1 MPEGHV
7 IHRLADEFTRIFG
20 TQRLHITSPQGRF
33 ATEATLVDGS
43 RLERAEAFGKHLF
56 LHFDAASDE
65 HIIYIHLGLIGHL
78 RFEDREKVWG
88 QIRLRIETLADDDA
102 NDSGTK
108 TRSTSAAE
116 GNSDSGNPHN
126 LAANLRGPQW
136 CRLITDEEYAIAVGK
151 IGEDPIRDDAD
162 PKQVWTKV
170 QRSKRSIGSLLMD
183 QKLFA
188 GVGNIYRAEVLFR
201 HQQSPFTPGN
211 AIDRSVFF
219 AMWEDLVALMR
230 QGVVDGEINTVRAE
244 HTPEVMHRPARDDE
258 HGGEV
263 YVYRRAGD
271 DCYVCGSDIAMK
283 AYEGRNLF
291 WCPTCQA

>member
-33 ATEATLVDGS
+33 ATEAELVDGS

-88 QIRLRIETLADDDA
+88 QIRLRIEALADDGSSED
-102 NDSGTK
+102 T
-108 TRSTSAAE
+108 T
-116 GNSDSGNPHN
+116 N

-151 IGEDPIRDDAD
+151 IGEDPIRDDAN
-162 PKQVWTKV
+162 PRQVWAKV

-230 QGVVDGEINTVRAE
+230 QGVVDGEINTVRDE

>member
-78 RFEDREKVWG
+78 RFEDHEKVWG
-88 QIRLRIETLADDDA
+88 QIRLRIEALADDGSSED
-102 NDSGTK
+102 T
-108 TRSTSAAE
+108 T
-116 GNSDSGNPHN
+116 N

-151 IGEDPIRDDAD
+151 IGEDPIRDDAN
-162 PKQVWTKV
+162 PRQVWAKV

-219 AMWEDLVALMR
+219 AMWEDLVVLMR
-230 QGVVDGEINTVRAE
+230 QGVVDGEINTVRDE

>member
-33 ATEATLVDGS
+33 ATEAALVDGS

-88 QIRLRIETLADDDA
+88 QIRLRIEALADDGSSGSSSSENAGSEDA
-102 NDSGTK
+102 T
-108 TRSTSAAE
+108 
-116 GNSDSGNPHN
+116 N

-151 IGEDPIRDDAD
+151 IGEDPIRDDAN
-162 PKQVWTKV
+162 PRQVWAKV

-219 AMWEDLVALMR
+219 AMWEDLVVLMR
-230 QGVVDGEINTVRAE
+230 QGVVDGEINTVRDE

>member
-33 ATEATLVDGS
+33 ATEAALVDGS
-43 RLERAEAFGKHLF
+43 RLEHAEAFGKHLF

-88 QIRLRIETLADDDA
+88 QIRVRIETLDDDGS
-102 NDSGTK
+102 SGGSSSEDT
-108 TRSTSAAE
+108 T
-116 GNSDSGNPHN
+116 N

-151 IGEDPIRDDAD
+151 IGEDPIRDDAN
-162 PKQVWTKV
+162 PRQVWAKV

-219 AMWEDLVALMR
+219 AMWEDLVVLMR
-230 QGVVDGEINTVRAE
+230 QGVVDGEINTVRDE

>member
-33 ATEATLVDGS
+33 ATEAALVDGS

-88 QIRLRIETLADDDA
+88 QIRVRIETLDDDGS
-102 NDSGTK
+102 SGGSSSEDT
-108 TRSTSAAE
+108 T
-116 GNSDSGNPHN
+116 N

-151 IGEDPIRDDAD
+151 IGEDPIRDDAN
-162 PKQVWTKV
+162 PRQVWAKV

-219 AMWEDLVALMR
+219 AMWEDLVVLMR
-230 QGVVDGEINTVRAE
+230 QGVVDGEINTVRDE

>member
-7 IHRLADEFTRIFG
+7 IHRLAGEFTRIFG

-33 ATEATLVDGS
+33 ATEAALVDGS

-88 QIRLRIETLADDDA
+88 QIRVRIETLDDDGS
-102 NDSGTK
+102 SGSSSSENAGSEDVT
-108 TRSTSAAE
+108 
-116 GNSDSGNPHN
+116 N

-151 IGEDPIRDDAD
+151 IGEDPIRDDAN
-162 PKQVWTKV
+162 PRQVWAKV

-219 AMWEDLVALMR
+219 AMWEDLVVLMR
-230 QGVVDGEINTVRAE
+230 QGVVDGEINTVRDE

>member
-1 MPEGHV
+1 
-7 IHRLADEFTRIFG
+7 
-20 TQRLHITSPQGRF
+20 
-33 ATEATLVDGS
+33 
-43 RLERAEAFGKHLF
+43 
-56 LHFDAASDE
+56 
-65 HIIYIHLGLIGHL
+65 
-78 RFEDREKVWG
+78 
-88 QIRLRIETLADDDA
+88 
-102 NDSGTK
+102 
-108 TRSTSAAE
+108 
-116 GNSDSGNPHN
+116 
-126 LAANLRGPQW
+126 
-136 CRLITDEEYAIAVGK
+136 
-151 IGEDPIRDDAD
+151 
-162 PKQVWTKV
+162 
-170 QRSKRSIGSLLMD
+170 MD

-230 QGVVDGEINTVRAE
+230 QGVVDGEINTVRDE

>member
-20 TQRLHITSPQGRF
+20 THRLHITSPQGRF
-33 ATEATLVDGS
+33 ATEAELVDGS

-88 QIRLRIETLADDDA
+88 QIRVRIEALADD
-102 NDSGTK
+102 SG
-108 TRSTSAAE
+108 SS
-116 GNSDSGNPHN
+116 HH

-151 IGEDPIRDDAD
+151 IGEDPIRDDAN
-162 PKQVWTKV
+162 PRQVWAKV

>member
-20 TQRLHITSPQGRF
+20 THRLHITSPQGRF
-33 ATEATLVDGS
+33 ATEAELVDGS

-88 QIRLRIETLADDDA
+88 QIRVRFETLDDDGS
-102 NDSGTK
+102 SGSSSSEDAT
-108 TRSTSAAE
+108 
-116 GNSDSGNPHN
+116 N

-151 IGEDPIRDDAD
+151 IGEDPIRDDAN
-162 PKQVWTKV
+162 PRQVWAKV

-219 AMWEDLVALMR
+219 AMWEDLVVLMR
-230 QGVVDGEINTVRAE
+230 QGVVDGEINTVRDE

>member
-7 IHRLADEFTRIFG
+7 IHRLAGEFTRIFG

-33 ATEATLVDGS
+33 ATEAALVDGS

-88 QIRLRIETLADDDA
+88 QIRVRIESLDDDGS
-102 NDSGTK
+102 SGSSSSENAGSEDVT
-108 TRSTSAAE
+108 
-116 GNSDSGNPHN
+116 N

-151 IGEDPIRDDAD
+151 IGEDPIRDDAN
-162 PKQVWTKV
+162 PQQVWAKV

-219 AMWEDLVALMR
+219 AMWEDLVVLMR
-230 QGVVDGEINTVRAE
+230 QGVVDGEINTVRDE

>member
-33 ATEATLVDGS
+33 ATEAALVDGS
-43 RLERAEAFGKHLF
+43 QLERAEAFGKHLF

-78 RFEDREKVWG
+78 RFEDRENVWG
-88 QIRLRIETLADDDA
+88 QIRLRIETLADD
-102 NDSGTK
+102 SG
-108 TRSTSAAE
+108 SS
-116 GNSDSGNPHN
+116 HH

-151 IGEDPIRDDAD
+151 IGEDPIRDDAN
-162 PKQVWTKV
+162 PRQVWAKV

-219 AMWEDLVALMR
+219 AMWEDLVVLMR
-230 QGVVDGEINTVRAE
+230 QGVVDGEINTVRDE

>member
-20 TQRLHITSPQGRF
+20 THRLHITSPQGRF
-33 ATEATLVDGS
+33 ATEAELVDGS

-88 QIRLRIETLADDDA
+88 QIRVRIETLDDDGS
-102 NDSGTK
+102 SGGSSSEDAT
-108 TRSTSAAE
+108 
-116 GNSDSGNPHN
+116 N

-151 IGEDPIRDDAD
+151 IGEDPIRDDAN
-162 PKQVWTKV
+162 PRQVWAKV

>member
-7 IHRLADEFTRIFG
+7 IHRLAGEFTRIFG

-33 ATEATLVDGS
+33 ATEAALVDGS
-43 RLERAEAFGKHLF
+43 RLERSEAFGKHLF

-88 QIRLRIETLADDDA
+88 QIRLRIETLDDD
-102 NDSGTK
+102 SG
-108 TRSTSAAE
+108 SS
-116 GNSDSGNPHN
+116 HH

-151 IGEDPIRDDAD
+151 IGEDPIRDDAN
-162 PKQVWTKV
+162 PRQVWAKV

-230 QGVVDGEINTVRAE
+230 QGVVDGEINTVRDE

>member
-33 ATEATLVDGS
+33 ATEAELVDGS

-78 RFEDREKVWG
+78 RFEDREKIWG
-88 QIRLRIETLADDDA
+88 QIRVRIETLDDDGS
-102 NDSGTK
+102 SGGSSSEDAT
-108 TRSTSAAE
+108 
-116 GNSDSGNPHN
+116 N

-151 IGEDPIRDDAD
+151 IGEDPIRDDAN
-162 PKQVWTKV
+162 PRQVWAKV

>member
-33 ATEATLVDGS
+33 ATEAALVDGS

-88 QIRLRIETLADDDA
+88 QIRLRIETLADD
-102 NDSGTK
+102 SG
-108 TRSTSAAE
+108 SS
-116 GNSDSGNPHN
+116 HH

-219 AMWEDLVALMR
+219 AMWEDLVVLMR

>member
-7 IHRLADEFTRIFG
+7 IHRLAGEFTRIFG

-33 ATEATLVDGS
+33 ATEAELVDGS

-88 QIRLRIETLADDDA
+88 QIRLRIETLDDDGSSE
-102 NDSGTK
+102 DT
-108 TRSTSAAE
+108 T
-116 GNSDSGNPHN
+116 N

-151 IGEDPIRDDAD
+151 IGEDPIRDDAN
-162 PKQVWTKV
+162 PRQVWAKV

-230 QGVVDGEINTVRAE
+230 QGVVDGEINTVRDE

>member
-7 IHRLADEFTRIFG
+7 IHRLAGEFTRIFG

-33 ATEATLVDGS
+33 ATEAALVDGS

-88 QIRLRIETLADDDA
+88 QIRVRIETLDDDGS
-102 NDSGTK
+102 SGSSSSENAGSEDVT
-108 TRSTSAAE
+108 
-116 GNSDSGNPHN
+116 N

-136 CRLITDEEYAIAVGK
+136 CRLITDEDYAIAVGK
-151 IGEDPIRDDAD
+151 IGEDPIRDDAN
-162 PKQVWTKV
+162 PQQVWAKV

-219 AMWEDLVALMR
+219 AMWEDLVVLMR
-230 QGVVDGEINTVRAE
+230 QGVVDGEINTVRDE

>member
-7 IHRLADEFTRIFG
+7 IHRLAGEFTRIFG

-33 ATEATLVDGS
+33 ATEAALVDGS

-88 QIRLRIETLADDDA
+88 QIRLRIETLDDDGSSE
-102 NDSGTK
+102 DT
-108 TRSTSAAE
+108 T
-116 GNSDSGNPHN
+116 N

-151 IGEDPIRDDAD
+151 IGEDPIRDDAN
-162 PKQVWTKV
+162 PRQVWAKV

-219 AMWEDLVALMR
+219 AMWEDLVVLMR
-230 QGVVDGEINTVRAE
+230 QGVVDGEINTVRDE

>member
-20 TQRLHITSPQGRF
+20 THRLHITSPQGRF
-33 ATEATLVDGS
+33 ATEAELVDGS

-88 QIRLRIETLADDDA
+88 QIRVRIETLDDDGS
-102 NDSGTK
+102 SGGSSSEDAT
-108 TRSTSAAE
+108 
-116 GNSDSGNPHN
+116 N

-151 IGEDPIRDDAD
+151 IGEDPIRDDAN
-162 PKQVWTKV
+162 PRQVWAKV

-219 AMWEDLVALMR
+219 AMWEDLVVLMR
-230 QGVVDGEINTVRAE
+230 QGVVDGEINTVRDE

>member
-33 ATEATLVDGS
+33 ATEAALVDGS

-78 RFEDREKVWG
+78 RFEDREKIWG
-88 QIRLRIETLADDDA
+88 QIRLRIESLADDA
-102 NDSGTK
+102 
-108 TRSTSAAE
+108 ST
-116 GNSDSGNPHN
+116 HN

-162 PKQVWTKV
+162 PKQVWAKV
-170 QRSKRSIGSLLMD
+170 RRSKRSIGSLLMD

-230 QGVVDGEINTVRAE
+230 QGVVDGEINTVRDE

>member
-33 ATEATLVDGS
+33 ATEVALVDGS

-78 RFEDREKVWG
+78 RFEDREKIWG
-88 QIRLRIETLADDDA
+88 QIRLRIEPLADDA
-102 NDSGTK
+102 
-108 TRSTSAAE
+108 ST
-116 GNSDSGNPHN
+116 HN

-162 PKQVWTKV
+162 PKQVWAKV
-170 QRSKRSIGSLLMD
+170 RRSKRSIGSLLMD

-230 QGVVDGEINTVRAE
+230 QGVVDGEINTVRDE

>member
-20 TQRLHITSPQGRF
+20 THRLHITSPQGRF
-33 ATEATLVDGS
+33 ATEAALVDGS
-43 RLERAEAFGKHLF
+43 QLERAEAFGKHLF

-88 QIRLRIETLADDDA
+88 QIRLRIETLADD
-102 NDSGTK
+102 SG
-108 TRSTSAAE
+108 SS
-116 GNSDSGNPHN
+116 HH

-219 AMWEDLVALMR
+219 AMWEDLVVLMR
-230 QGVVDGEINTVRAE
+230 QGVVDGEINTVRDE

>member
-20 TQRLHITSPQGRF
+20 THRLHITSPQGRF
-33 ATEATLVDGS
+33 ATEAELVDGS

-88 QIRLRIETLADDDA
+88 QIRLRIETLDDDGS
-102 NDSGTK
+102 SGSSSSENAGSEDVT
-108 TRSTSAAE
+108 
-116 GNSDSGNPHN
+116 N

-151 IGEDPIRDDAD
+151 IGEDPIRDDAN
-162 PKQVWTKV
+162 PRQVWAKV

>member
-1 MPEGHV
+1 M
-7 IHRLADEFTRIFG
+7 
-20 TQRLHITSPQGRF
+20 
-33 ATEATLVDGS
+33 
-43 RLERAEAFGKHLF
+43 
-56 LHFDAASDE
+56 HFDAASDE

-88 QIRLRIETLADDDA
+88 QIRLRIEALADDDA

-230 QGVVDGEINTVRAE
+230 QGVVDGEINTVRDE

>member
-1 MPEGHV
+1 MPEGHGL
-7 IHRLADEFTRIFG
+7 HRLADEFTRIFG

-33 ATEATLVDGS
+33 ATEAALVDGS

-78 RFEDREKVWG
+78 RFEDREKIWG
-88 QIRLRIETLADDDA
+88 QIRLRIEALPD
-102 NDSGTK
+102 DSG
-108 TRSTSAAE
+108 SS
-116 GNSDSGNPHN
+116 HH

-151 IGEDPIRDDAD
+151 IGEDPIRDDAN
-162 PKQVWTKV
+162 PRQVWAKV

-230 QGVVDGEINTVRAE
+230 QGVVDGEINTVRDE

>member
-33 ATEATLVDGS
+33 ATEAALVDGS

-88 QIRLRIETLADDDA
+88 QIRLRIETLADD
-102 NDSGTK
+102 SG
-108 TRSTSAAE
+108 SS
-116 GNSDSGNPHN
+116 HH

-283 AYEGRNLF
+283 TYEGRNLF

>member
-33 ATEATLVDGS
+33 ATEAALVDGS
-43 RLERAEAFGKHLF
+43 QLERAEAFGKHLF

-78 RFEDREKVWG
+78 RFEDRENVWG
-88 QIRLRIETLADDDA
+88 QIRLRIETLADD
-102 NDSGTK
+102 SG
-108 TRSTSAAE
+108 SS
-116 GNSDSGNPHN
+116 HH

-230 QGVVDGEINTVRAE
+230 QGVVDGEINTVRDE

>member
-33 ATEATLVDGS
+33 ATEAALVDGS

-88 QIRLRIETLADDDA
+88 QIRVRIETLDDDGSSEDA
-102 NDSGTK
+102 T
-108 TRSTSAAE
+108 
-116 GNSDSGNPHN
+116 N

-151 IGEDPIRDDAD
+151 IGEDPIRDDAN
-162 PKQVWTKV
+162 PRQVWAKV

-219 AMWEDLVALMR
+219 AMWEDLVVLMR
-230 QGVVDGEINTVRAE
+230 QGVVDGEINTVRDE

>member
-33 ATEATLVDGS
+33 ATEAALVDGS

-88 QIRLRIETLADDDA
+88 QIRVRIETLDDDGS
-102 NDSGTK
+102 SGSSSSEDAT
-108 TRSTSAAE
+108 
-116 GNSDSGNPHN
+116 N

>member
-7 IHRLADEFTRIFG
+7 IHRLAGEFTRIFG

-33 ATEATLVDGS
+33 ATEAALVDGS

-88 QIRLRIETLADDDA
+88 QIRLRIETLDDDGSSE
-102 NDSGTK
+102 DT
-108 TRSTSAAE
+108 T
-116 GNSDSGNPHN
+116 N

-151 IGEDPIRDDAD
+151 IGEDPIRDDAN
-162 PKQVWTKV
+162 PRQVWAKV

-230 QGVVDGEINTVRAE
+230 QGVVDGEINTVRDE

>member
-33 ATEATLVDGS
+33 ATESALVDGS

-78 RFEDREKVWG
+78 RFEDREKIWG
-88 QIRLRIETLADDDA
+88 QIRLRIEPLADGSFDDA
-102 NDSGTK
+102 
-108 TRSTSAAE
+108 ST
-116 GNSDSGNPHN
+116 HN

-162 PKQVWTKV
+162 PKQVWAKV
-170 QRSKRSIGSLLMD
+170 RRSKRSIGSLLMD

-230 QGVVDGEINTVRAE
+230 QGVVDGEINTVRDE

>member
-7 IHRLADEFTRIFG
+7 IHRLADEFTRIFD

-88 QIRLRIETLADDDA
+88 QIRLRIEALADDDGSSE
-102 NDSGTK
+102 DT
-108 TRSTSAAE
+108 T
-116 GNSDSGNPHN
+116 N

-230 QGVVDGEINTVRAE
+230 QGVVDGEINTVRDE

>member
-33 ATEATLVDGS
+33 ATEAALVDGS

-88 QIRLRIETLADDDA
+88 QIRLRIETLDDDGSSE
-102 NDSGTK
+102 DT
-108 TRSTSAAE
+108 T
-116 GNSDSGNPHN
+116 N

-151 IGEDPIRDDAD
+151 IGEDPIRDDAH
-162 PKQVWTKV
+162 PRQVWAKV

-219 AMWEDLVALMR
+219 AMWEDLVVLMR
-230 QGVVDGEINTVRAE
+230 QGVVDGEINTVRDE

>member
-7 IHRLADEFTRIFG
+7 IHRLAGEFTRIFG

-33 ATEATLVDGS
+33 ATEAALVDGS

-88 QIRLRIETLADDDA
+88 QIRLRIETLDDDGSSEDA
-102 NDSGTK
+102 T
-108 TRSTSAAE
+108 
-116 GNSDSGNPHN
+116 N

-151 IGEDPIRDDAD
+151 IGEDPIRDDAN
-162 PKQVWTKV
+162 PRQVWAKV

-230 QGVVDGEINTVRAE
+230 QGVVDGEINTVRDE

>member
-33 ATEATLVDGS
+33 ATEAALVDGS

-88 QIRLRIETLADDDA
+88 QIRVRFETLDDDGS
-102 NDSGTK
+102 SGSSSSEDAT
-108 TRSTSAAE
+108 
-116 GNSDSGNPHN
+116 N

-151 IGEDPIRDDAD
+151 IGEDPIRDDAN
-162 PKQVWTKV
+162 PRQVWAKV

-219 AMWEDLVALMR
+219 AMWEDLVVLMR
-230 QGVVDGEINTVRAE
+230 QGVVDGEINTVRDE

>member
-7 IHRLADEFTRIFG
+7 IHRLAGEFTRIFG

-33 ATEATLVDGS
+33 ATEAALVDGS
-43 RLERAEAFGKHLF
+43 RIERAEAFGKHLF

-88 QIRLRIETLADDDA
+88 QIRLRIETLDDDGSSE
-102 NDSGTK
+102 DT
-108 TRSTSAAE
+108 T
-116 GNSDSGNPHN
+116 N

-151 IGEDPIRDDAD
+151 IGEDPIRDDAN
-162 PKQVWTKV
+162 PRQVWAKV

-219 AMWEDLVALMR
+219 AMWEDLVVLMR
-230 QGVVDGEINTVRAE
+230 QGVVDGEINTVRDE

-291 WCPTCQA
+291 WCPTCQASSFGRSFPPRA

>member
-7 IHRLADEFTRIFG
+7 IHRLAGEFTRIFG
-20 TQRLHITSPQGRF
+20 TQRLQITSPQGRF
-33 ATEATLVDGS
+33 ATEAALVDGS

-88 QIRLRIETLADDDA
+88 QIRLRIETLADDGSSEDA
-102 NDSGTK
+102 T
-108 TRSTSAAE
+108 
-116 GNSDSGNPHN
+116 N

-136 CRLITDEEYAIAVGK
+136 CRLITDEEYVIAVGK
-151 IGEDPIRDDAD
+151 IGEDPIRDDAN
-162 PKQVWTKV
+162 PRQVWAKV

-230 QGVVDGEINTVRAE
+230 QGVVDGEINTVRDE

>member
-20 TQRLHITSPQGRF
+20 THRLHITSPQGRF
-33 ATEATLVDGS
+33 ATEAELVDGS

-88 QIRLRIETLADDDA
+88 QIRVRIEALADDGS
-102 NDSGTK
+102 SGSSSSENAGSEDVT
-108 TRSTSAAE
+108 
-116 GNSDSGNPHN
+116 N

-151 IGEDPIRDDAD
+151 IGEDPIRDDAN
-162 PKQVWTKV
+162 PRQVWAKV

-219 AMWEDLVALMR
+219 AMWEDLVVLMR
-230 QGVVDGEINTVRAE
+230 QGVVDGEINTVRDE